1 MSPALSTTTMA
12 ALARAHHSAE
22 AVVQTI
28 LAIADS
34 LEQARRIDT
43 SLLTEVVFF
52 LRTFSDKCQT
62 AEEDALLFPAIE
74 AKCMPPGSRL
84 IENLRNDHQ
93 NLVTLT
99 AELSEAADEYAAANN
114 SGKERLASTLRRL
127 AKLYSEHLRNED
139 YVMLPLAEK
148 ILSSKELNALLQ
160 AFQRIE
166 SEISLDEV
174 ATKISLRAQRCRCHM
189 GEVFI

>member
-1 MSPALSTTTMA
+1 MSPALSTTTTA
-12 ALARAHHSAE
+12 ALRAHHSAE

-43 SLLTEVVFF
+43 ALLTEVIFF
-52 LRTFSDKCQT
+52 LRTFSAKCQT

-74 AKCMPPGSRL
+74 AKCMPPGSPL

-93 NLVTLT
+93 NLMALT
-99 AELSEAADEYAAANN
+99 SELSEAADEYAAANS

-139 YVMLPLAEK
+139 YVVLPLAEK
-148 ILSSKELNALLQ
+148 ILSSKELNALSQ
-160 AFQRIE
+160 AFQGIE
-166 SEISLDEV
+166 SDIRLDDV
-174 ATKISLRAQRCRCHM
+174 ATKISLRAERCQCHM

>member
-1 MSPALSTTTMA
+1 MSPALSTTTTA
-12 ALARAHHSAE
+12 ALRAHHSAE

-52 LRTFSDKCQT
+52 LRTFSAKCQT
-62 AEEDALLFPAIE
+62 AVEEALLFPAIE

-99 AELSEAADEYAAANN
+99 SELSEAADEYAAANN
-114 SGKERLASTLRRL
+114 SSRGHLASTLRRL
-127 AKLYSEHLRNED
+127 ARLYSEHLRNED
-139 YVMLPLAEK
+139 YVVLPLAEK
-148 ILSSKELNALLQ
+148 ILSTKELNALFQ
-160 AFQRIE
+160 AFQGIE
-166 SEISLDEV
+166 SETSLDEV
-174 ATKISLRAQRCRCHM
+174 ATKISLRAQRCECHM